1 MGAGFSSG
9 PQGGKHQDGSDVQN
23 FERIPVKD
31 KRKEASA
38 GGETMM
44 MQV

>member
-1 MGAGFSSG
+1 MGV
-9 PQGGKHQDGSDVQN
+9 DIQN

-31 KRKEASA
+31 KRKEAGA
-38 GGETMM
+38 GGETTM

>member
-9 PQGGKHQDGSDVQN
+9 PQGVRHQDGSDVQN

-31 KRKEASA
+31 KRKEARA
-38 GGETMM
+38 GGETTM